1 MSSSHHNHH
10 KDHYAE
16 LGRREADRSYDRRGY
31 ALEHRAFRK
40 GVDFLLDILEDLQ
53 RPQPPYCYL
62 SISISQLKI
71 KGAFMS
77 ITIKRS
83 QLKDAGDGV
92 KFITGTILPETQ
104 QDVVEKV
111 KDGSVKATSDHEAAF
126 LSLDTEE
133 QLKWKAVIDASKI
146 PFSAKF
152 SFLANADL
160 VEGGAVDNV
169 TGELSIDF
177 IEDEATKL
185 VIGVDA

>member
-1 MSSSHHNHH
+1 
-10 KDHYAE
+10 
-16 LGRREADRSYDRRGY
+16 
-31 ALEHRAFRK
+31 
-40 GVDFLLDILEDLQ
+40 
-53 RPQPPYCYL
+53 
-62 SISISQLKI
+62 
-71 KGAFMS
+71 MS

-92 KFITGTILPETQ
+92 KYITGTILPETQ

-111 KDGSVKATSDHEAAF
+111 KDGSVVATSDQEAAVI
-126 LSLDTEE
+126 SPNTED

-160 VEGGAVDNV
+160 VEGGSVDNV